1 MDPVLVLVMAACV
14 LVPAA
19 LAFVLRRRGA
29 RLVAAGLAGLLVLV
43 TASLVVA
50 ARQAGGM
57 DGLGY
62 IVMAIGAALAT
73 GGALTGLLA
82 GALWRRP

>member
-1 MDPVLVLVMAACV
+1 MDPVLALIMGACL

-19 LAFVLRRRGA
+19 LAFALRRRGA
-29 RLVAAGLAGLLVLV
+29 SAAARGLAGLLALGTVGLV
-43 TASLVVA
+43 IA

-62 IVMAIGAALAT
+62 MIMAIGAALAT

-82 GALWRRP
+82 GALWRR